1 MMIDDA
7 QKSES
12 FSKEVQ
18 HMRLWRALWIPL
30 FCLLLSACV
39 VTDRPYGG
47 GGWELLGE
55 RVAELKMDRDRIE
68 VGRREGR
75 FSTLRVA
82 VKGAPLEMYDMVV
95 TFADGNTF
103 SPNIRHQFNENSWS
117 REIDLPGDR
126 RAIRSVDF
134 RYRSTDRREG
144 RATVLL
150 YGR

>member
-1 MMIDDA
+1 
-7 QKSES
+7 
-12 FSKEVQ
+12 
-18 HMRLWRALWIPL
+18 MRVWRGLWV
-30 FCLLLSACV
+30 LLLTLLLAGCV
-39 VTDRPYGG
+39 ATDGRYGG

-55 RVAELKMDRDRIE
+55 RVAELKVDRDRIE

-95 TFADGNTF
+95 TFADGKTF
-103 SPNIRHQFNENSWS
+103 SPNIRHHFNENSWS

>member
-1 MMIDDA
+1 M
-7 QKSES
+7 KLR
-12 FSKEVQ
+12 
-18 HMRLWRALWIPL
+18 HTLWV
-30 FCLLLSACV
+30 LLLGLLLAACA
-39 VTDRPYGG
+39 VTDGPYGG
-47 GGWELLGE
+47 RGWELLGE

-103 SPNIRHQFNENSWS
+103 SPNIRHHFNENSWS